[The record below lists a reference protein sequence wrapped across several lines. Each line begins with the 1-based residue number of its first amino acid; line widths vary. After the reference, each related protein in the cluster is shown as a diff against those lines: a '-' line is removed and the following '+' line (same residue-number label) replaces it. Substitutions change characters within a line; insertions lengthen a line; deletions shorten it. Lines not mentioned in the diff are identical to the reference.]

1 MGGNIGAMLQQAGQR
16 MGGQG
21 STVQDQMYRPPA
33 QNPFYDPYT
42 AARRPNYS
50 PFGPNQQFYQPI
62 YRPSYDQFSP
72 FSQFQQ
78 PVYSQPMFSPQPV
91 QSQFRPVPYMNMTQL
106 EAKQAAAAPPAPS
119 YDGGGGFKQGGAV
132 DEGIASLLRK

>member
-1 MGGNIGAMLQQAGQR
+1 MGGNVGAMLQQAGQR

-21 STVQDQMYRPPA
+21 SMVQDQMYRPPA

-62 YRPSYDQFSP
+62 YRPSYNQFSP
-72 FSQFQQ
+72 LSQFQQ
-78 PVYSQPMFSPQPV
+78 PTYNAPLQSPQPI
-91 QSQFRPVPYMNMTQL
+91 QSQFRPIPYMNMSQL
-106 EAKQAAAAPPAPS
+106 EARQAAAAPPPAPS
-119 YDGGGGFKQGGAV
+119 YADSGFKQGGAV
-132 DEGIASLLRK
+132 DDGIASLLKK